1 MQWHLRLGRGI
12 NKNMLSREDN
22 ELLTRVGPKTPMG
35 ELLRRFWTPALLS
48 EELPRPDCD
57 PINLRLLGE
66 DLVCFRDS
74 NGEIGFLD
82 SFCPHRRA
90 NLFFGRNEE
99 SGLRCVYHGWKFDV
113 AGNCVDM
120 PSEPDD
126 TNFKNKIKI
135 TSYPSVERGGVIYIY
150 MGPSVFKP
158 QPPELEWSYLP
169 KRQRTATKR
178 LQQNNWLQA
187 VEGGI
192 DSSHIS
198 FLHSRTNNQANNKKS
213 PIPRN
218 KYHAQDRHPVFEIE
232 EMDYGLRIAARRNAG
247 FEKFYWRITQY
258 LYPYYTMIPP
268 VGDFDTSKGQPYAG
282 HAWVPIDD
290 ENTWTWSFGASPER
304 EYTKD
309 ERKFSGGKDGMWGP
323 IDENYY
329 PLQNR
334 DNNYLI
340 DREVQRTRSFTGIN
354 GIPNQDAAVQESMGS
369 IVDRSK
375 EKLGTSD
382 AAIIAF
388 RKSLIKLTKEVAE
401 GKEPAAALD
410 GQLYNVR
417 SVSVVLD
424 KDKKFAEGAKHLFS
438 GGQVLSAAE

>member
-1 MQWHLRLGRGI
+1 
-12 NKNMLSREDN
+12 
-22 ELLTRVGPKTPMG
+22 
-35 ELLRRFWTPALLS
+35 
-48 EELPRPDCD
+48 
-57 PINLRLLGE
+57 
-66 DLVCFRDS
+66 
-74 NGEIGFLD
+74 
-82 SFCPHRRA
+82 
-90 NLFFGRNEE
+90 
-99 SGLRCVYHGWKFDV
+99 
-113 AGNCVDM
+113 
-120 PSEPDD
+120 
-126 TNFKNKIKI
+126 
-135 TSYPSVERGGVIYIY
+135 
-150 MGPSVFKP
+150 
-158 QPPELEWSYLP
+158 
-169 KRQRTATKR
+169 
-178 LQQNNWLQA
+178 
-187 VEGGI
+187 
-192 DSSHIS
+192 
-198 FLHSRTNNQANNKKS
+198 
-213 PIPRN
+213 
-218 KYHAQDRHPVFEIE
+218 
-232 EMDYGLRIAARRNAG
+232 
-247 FEKFYWRITQY
+247 
-258 LYPYYTMIPP
+258 
-268 VGDFDTSKGQPYAG
+268 
-282 HAWVPIDD
+282 VPIDD

-323 IDENYY
+323 IDQNYF

>member
-99 SGLRCVYHGWKFDV
+99 CGLRCVYHGWKFDV

-150 MGPSVFKP
+150 MGPSVLKP
-158 QPPELEWSYLP
+158 QPPELEWAYLP
-169 KRQRTATKR
+169 KKQRTATKR
-178 LQQNNWLQA
+178 LQQNNWVQA

-198 FLHSRTNNQANNKKS
+198 FLHSRTDNQANNKKS

-247 FEKFYWRITQY
+247 SEKFYWRITQY

-323 IDENYY
+323 TDENYY

-388 RKSLIKLTKEVAE
+388 RKSLIKLAKAVAE

>member
-1 MQWHLRLGRGI
+1 MQWLLRLGRGI

-22 ELLTRVGPKTPMG
+22 ELLTRVSPKTPMG

-99 SGLRCVYHGWKFDV
+99 CGLRCVYHGWKFDV

-150 MGPSVFKP
+150 MGPSVLKP
-158 QPPELEWSYLP
+158 QPPELEWAYLP
-169 KRQRTATKR
+169 KKQRTATKR
-178 LQQNNWLQA
+178 LQKNNWVQA

-218 KYHAQDRHPVFEIE
+218 KYHAQDRHPVF
-232 EMDYGLRIAARRNAG
+232 
-247 FEKFYWRITQY
+247 
-258 LYPYYTMIPP
+258 
-268 VGDFDTSKGQPYAG
+268 
-282 HAWVPIDD
+282 
-290 ENTWTWSFGASPER
+290 
-304 EYTKD
+304 
-309 ERKFSGGKDGMWGP
+309 
-323 IDENYY
+323 
-329 PLQNR
+329 
-334 DNNYLI
+334 
-340 DREVQRTRSFTGIN
+340 
-354 GIPNQDAAVQESMGS
+354 
-369 IVDRSK
+369 
-375 EKLGTSD
+375 
-382 AAIIAF
+382 
-388 RKSLIKLTKEVAE
+388 
-401 GKEPAAALD
+401 
-410 GQLYNVR
+410 
-417 SVSVVLD
+417 
-424 KDKKFAEGAKHLFS
+424 
-438 GGQVLSAAE
+438 